1 MLILCVLTTFF
12 VQKKVLKG
20 GDSRYFWYIKVCLF
34 LHKKCIKGV
43 YIPNF
48 GILKGV
54 IQRGVIPSFVT
65 PIVTPFVTPNRHT
78 IAKISLFWGIFNR
91 SINDQLTPFLL
102 PFNSLL
108 NAFFSGLIVL

>member
-12 VQKKVLKG
+12 VRKKVLKG

-43 YIPNF
+43 YTPNF

-54 IQRGVIPSFVT
+54 IQRGVIPSFVIPFVT
-65 PIVTPFVTPNRHT
+65 PIVTPISYPIVKIGYFSHHVSTTQKCPIKPLLTPN
-78 IAKISLFWGIFNR
+78 
-91 SINDQLTPFLL
+91 
-102 PFNSLL
+102 
-108 NAFFSGLIVL
+108 

>member
-43 YIPNF
+43 YTPNF

-54 IQRGVIPSFVT
+54 IQRGVIPCFVIPFVT
-65 PIVTPFVTPNRHT
+65 PIVTPISYP
-78 IAKISLFWGIFNR
+78 IAKIGCFLHRVSTAQKCPIKPL
-91 SINDQLTPFLL
+91 LTP
-102 PFNSLL
+102 N
-108 NAFFSGLIVL
+108 

>member
-43 YIPNF
+43 YTPNF

-78 IAKISLFWGIFNR
+78 IAKIGYFRTLSLLPK
-91 SINDQLTPFLL
+91 SAQLTPF
-102 PFNSLL
+102 
-108 NAFFSGLIVL
+108 

>member
-43 YIPNF
+43 YTPNF

-54 IQRGVIPSFVT
+54 IQRGVIPSFV
-65 PIVTPFVTPNRHT
+65 IPFVTP
-78 IAKISLFWGIFNR
+78 ISYPIVKISFFLGIFNR

-108 NAFFSGLIVL
+108 NAFFSGVIIL

>member
-43 YIPNF
+43 YTPNF

-54 IQRGVIPSFVT
+54 IQGGGNSKFCPPICPSICT
-65 PIVTPFVTPNRHT
+65 SNMSTHCENQPFFGY
-78 IAKISLFWGIFNR
+78 I
-91 SINDQLTPFLL
+91 
-102 PFNSLL
+102 
-108 NAFFSGLIVL
+108 

>member
-43 YIPNF
+43 YTPNF

-54 IQRGVIPSFVT
+54 IQRGVIPSFVIPFVT
-65 PIVTPFVTPNRHT
+65 PIVTPICYSNG
-78 IAKISLFWGIFNR
+78 KISLF
-91 SINDQLTPFLL
+91 
-102 PFNSLL
+102 
-108 NAFFSGLIVL
+108 

>member
-12 VQKKVLKG
+12 AQKKVLKG

-43 YIPNF
+43 YTPNF

-54 IQRGVIPSFVT
+54 IQRGVIPSFVIPFVT
-65 PIVTPFVTPNRHT
+65 PIVTPISYP
-78 IAKISLFWGIFNR
+78 IAKIGCFLHHAYTAK
-91 SINDQLTPFLL
+91 NDQLNPF
-102 PFNSLL
+102 
-108 NAFFSGLIVL
+108 